1 MGLSVEAEVVGAHRA
16 ARLDFAPERE
26 LDSALEQVEGELWD
40 GVYRKVGLK
49 GLLSA
54 GG

>member
-1 MGLSVEAEVVGAHRA
+1 MEVVEAHRA
-16 ARLDFAPERE
+16 ARLDLAPEHK
-26 LDSALEQVEGELWD
+26 LDSVLEQVEGELWD

-54 GG
+54 SG